1 MFYYNIPCAAL
12 FVFFYAMSWWD
23 LLPCVSSSNCNKP
36 CAATVWNVGVFS
48 FLPWG
53 DGSCSRMCEAV
64 WIFVCF
70 LFLLWVDVCCMVIR
84 KLQVIEIPCAATV
97 CLCSVIRSICVLF
110 CSENWWKLSISV
122 LVQLMLFI
130 AVNMIV
136 SAIVCKWVLNIVLAT
151 VCIGASAW
159 NICVCATVIAVWA
172 AGFVTYYWNTC
183 CSLLCFAVGV
193 HIYKLCLFCEV
204 SVESPVTVLGIQYL
218 LLFKWFMYMLVCTVM
233 VIRKEKKSGP
243 RNLE

>member
-1 MFYYNIPCAAL
+1 VCL
-12 FVFFYAMSWWD
+12 
-23 LLPCVSSSNCNKP
+23 
-36 CAATVWNVGVFS
+36 
-48 FLPWG
+48 
-53 DGSCSRMCEAV
+53 CS
-64 WIFVCF
+64 
-70 LFLLWVDVCCMVIR
+70 VIR
-84 KLQVIEIPCAATV
+84 SICVLFCSENWWKLSISVLVQLMLFIAVNMIVSATV

-183 CSLLCFAVGV
+183 CSLLCVAVGV

-218 LLFKWFMYMLVCTVM
+218 LLFRWFMYMLVCTVM